1 MYFQRRHG
9 AVSLFRET
17 FVMVLSSTKRN
28 KGYFNFMQSV
38 PLSAVERSEQ
48 RTRNGNLRQN
58 TMIFVSVS
66 EAFISVLKKPY
77 PYISLL

>member
-1 MYFQRRHG
+1 
-9 AVSLFRET
+9 
-17 FVMVLSSTKRN
+17 
-28 KGYFNFMQSV
+28 MQSV
-38 PLSAVERSEQ
+38 TLSAVERSEQ

-66 EAFISVLKKPY
+66 EAFISVLKRPY